1 MKKFAAVL
9 MLAFL
14 LASCGGYNE
23 TITQKADKSFLKFVG
38 VTTEATVSIDG
49 GNAFILDPKIEVYQL
64 TPGKHRVT
72 VYRYNKL
79 VVDRNI
85 VLDNQATMEVQIP

>member
-1 MKKFAAVL
+1 MKKYFAAL

-14 LASCGGYNE
+14 LVSCGGYNE

-38 VTTEATVSIDG
+38 ATTEVTVTIDG
-49 GNAFILDPKIEVYQL
+49 TNTFTLDPKIEVYQI

-72 VYRYNKL
+72 IYRNNQL
-79 VVDRNI
+79 VVDRNLI
-85 VLDNQATMEVQIP
+85 VDNQATMEVQIP